1 MKTKMNLQIPR
12 TAKNFLTAKNM
23 FYAAN
28 SIVVLID
35 VRIYLYN
42 LKELNV
48 TKIYKTESIIHAHVG
63 L

>member
-1 MKTKMNLQIPR
+1 
-12 TAKNFLTAKNM
+12 M